1 MQDPTIRLQSG
12 QVIGQCKQHL
22 ARYIALN
29 VYRVYDRDGTP
40 RHHDRRDRLTYRQ
53 FRAIKPT
60 WSRAPEEFQRQWC
73 DRPLPELQDIPDD
86 LDLLDDAYSKVY
98 RGIAAVRELVSQ
110 MAAINGVGDVAPT
123 KALHLLRPRLVAAS
137 DDYVRG
143 CLRIDDGDA
152 TPSGYAAQAVAVQQA
167 TRRLG
172 QENAAALAALHA
184 YANNLPSVTVPLS
197 KVRVL
202 DMVLWSH
209 TARQERRVRGRG
221 LPLGSP
227 HG

>member
-1 MQDPTIRLQSG
+1 M
-12 QVIGQCKQHL
+12 
-22 ARYIALN
+22 
-29 VYRVYDRDGTP
+29 
-40 RHHDRRDRLTYRQ
+40 
-53 FRAIKPT
+53 
-60 WSRAPEEFQRQWC
+60 
-73 DRPLPELQDIPDD
+73 PELHDIPDD
-86 LDLLDDAYSKVY
+86 LDLLDDAYSRVY

-152 TPSGYAAQAVAVQQA
+152 TPSGYAARAVAVQQA

-172 QENAAALAALHA
+172 QENAAALAALQA

-209 TARQERRVRGRG
+209 TARQERRVRERG

-227 HG
+227 NG

>member
-1 MQDPTIRLQSG
+1 MRIEVTAAQPRTGPTGRTESAVAANWRG
-12 QVIGQCKQHL
+12 
-22 ARYIALN
+22 
-29 VYRVYDRDGTP
+29 RV
-40 RHHDRRDRLTYRQ
+40 
-53 FRAIKPT
+53 
-60 WSRAPEEFQRQWC
+60 
-73 DRPLPELQDIPDD
+73 
-86 LDLLDDAYSKVY
+86 
-98 RGIAAVRELVSQ
+98 
-110 MAAINGVGDVAPT
+110 DVAPT

-143 CLRIDDGDA
+143 CLRIDEGDA
-152 TPSGYAAQAVAVQQA
+152 TPSGYAARSVAIQQA
-167 TRRLG
+167 TRRVG

-209 TARQERRVRGRG
+209 TARQERHVRERG

-227 HG
+227 RG